1 HSSSAPVS
9 VMEGGTH
16 AAVDRKLDKLR
27 NLTNNYTPPDGA
39 CNTYR
44 GLFAGL
50 EELERDLHWHIHKE
64 NNILF
69 PRALAGTS
77 N

>member
-1 HSSSAPVS
+1 
-9 VMEGGTH
+9 MEAEH
-16 AAVDRKLDKLR
+16 ATVGAELEKLR
-27 NLTNNYTPPDGA
+27 GLTNNYTPPEGA

-69 PRALAGTS
+69 PRALAGTQS
-77 N
+77 